1 MNATAP
7 IFAGL
12 ALLLAGPVPALLSRA
27 RWPYRTPRAA
37 LVLWQSVALAAVL
50 SAFGS
55 GLAIASLLLVPDP
68 RGRPTTS
75 LIGEIRA
82 LSLPLWVAYVVV
94 FALTLLVGARLIYMV
109 VRVGIH
115 TRRRRARHR
124 LLVDL
129 LDQGGDLTSIAQR
142 FDGGWRSGDGW
153 AGQRAADIRVLAAAE
168 PIAYCLPGLRR
179 RVVLSQGTF
188 ASLSES
194 ELTAIVSHERSH
206 LRARHDLVL
215 EAFTAAHEAFPRF
228 VRSKSAL
235 DSVKL
240 LIELLADDSAI
251 KVTGPTPLA
260 RALVACSNSTAPQ
273 GAMAVGGPTTLI
285 RIQRLS
291 GPLGDP
297 RIAIAA
303 YLVAAAILVVPTLA
317 VAIPWLV
324 ELDRL
329 FSA

>member
-7 IFAGL
+7 VFAGL

-27 RWPYRTPRAA
+27 TWPYRTPRAA
-37 LVLWQSVALAAVL
+37 LVLWQAVALAAVL

-55 GLAIASLLLVPDP
+55 GLAIASLLLVPGPD
-68 RGRPTTS
+68 GRPTTS
-75 LIGEIRA
+75 PTKEIDALGLGLWLI
-82 LSLPLWVAYVVV
+82 YVVV
-94 FALTLLVGARLIYMV
+94 FTLTLLVGARLIYAAI
-109 VRVGIH
+109 RVGVH

-124 LLVDL
+124 MLVDL
-129 LDQGGDLTSIAQR
+129 LDQGGDIGHGDLIAA
-142 FDGGWRSGDGW
+142 SPL
-153 AGQRAADIRVLAAAE
+153 AGTRAADIRVLAAAE
-168 PIAYCLPGLRR
+168 PIAYCLPGLRQ

-188 ASLSES
+188 ANLSKS

-215 EAFTAAHEAFPRF
+215 EAFTAAHEAFPRV

-240 LIELLADDSAI
+240 LIELLADDSAV

-260 RALVACSNSTAPQ
+260 RALVTCSNSTAPQ
-273 GAMAVGGPTTLI
+273 GAMAAGGPTTLI
-285 RIQRLS
+285 RIQRLT
-291 GPLGDP
+291 GPLGDL
-297 RIAIAA
+297 RIATAA
-303 YLVAAAILVVPTLA
+303 YATAAAILVVPTLA

-324 ELDRL
+324 ELNRL
-329 FSA
+329 LSA

>member
-7 IFAGL
+7 VFAGL

-27 RWPYRTPRAA
+27 RWPFRTPRAA
-37 LVLWQSVALAAVL
+37 LVLWQAVALAAVL

-55 GLAIASLLLVPDP
+55 GLAIASELLVPGHN
-68 RGRPTTS
+68 GRPTTS
-75 LIGEIRA
+75 PTREIDA
-82 LSLPLWVAYVVV
+82 LGLPLWLAYVIV
-94 FALTLLVGARLIYMV
+94 FALTLLVGARLIYAA
-109 VRVGIH
+109 VRVGVH

-124 LLVDL
+124 MLVDL
-129 LDQGGDLTSIAQR
+129 LDQGAEYTQR
-142 FDGGWRSGDGW
+142 
-153 AGQRAADIRVLAAAE
+153 RASDIRVLAASE
-168 PIAYCLPGLRR
+168 PIAYCLPGLRQ

-188 ASLSES
+188 ANLSVS
-194 ELTAIVSHERSH
+194 ELEAIVSHERSH

-235 DSVKL
+235 DAVKL
-240 LIELLADDSAI
+240 LIELLADDSAV

-285 RIQRLS
+285 RIQRLA
-291 GPLGDP
+291 GPLGDL
-297 RIAIAA
+297 RVAAAA
-303 YLVAAAILVVPTLA
+303 YLAAAAILVVPTLA

-324 ELDRL
+324 ELSRL
-329 FSA
+329 FSAA

>member
-7 IFAGL
+7 VFAGL

-27 RWPYRTPRAA
+27 TWPYRTPRAA
-37 LVLWQSVALAAVL
+37 LVLWQAVALAAVL

-55 GLAIASLLLVPDP
+55 GLAIASLLLVPGPD
-68 RGRPTTS
+68 GRPTTS
-75 LIGEIRA
+75 PTQEIHA
-82 LSLPLWVAYVVV
+82 LGLPLWLAYVVV
-94 FALTLLVGARLIYMV
+94 FALTLLVGARLIYAV
-109 VRVGIH
+109 VRVGVH

-124 LLVDL
+124 MLVDL
-129 LDQGGDLTSIAQR
+129 LDQGG
-142 FDGGWRSGDGW
+142 GDYPH
-153 AGQRAADIRVLAAAE
+153 ADTKAPDIRVLGATE

-215 EAFTAAHEAFPRF
+215 EAFTAAHEAFPRV

-240 LIELLADDSAI
+240 LIELLADDSAV

-285 RIQRLS
+285 RIQRLT
-291 GPLGDP
+291 GPLGDL
-297 RIAIAA
+297 RVASAA
-303 YLVAAAILVVPTLA
+303 YVMAAAILVVPTMA

-324 ELDRL
+324 ELKRL
-329 FSA
+329 FRA